1 MTKGEIYTGNL
12 DLIITHYKEPW
23 SLGRKFFDMLA
34 MQRDIRFENVGV
46 ILVNDGEENELPAE
60 CFEGYPYEI
69 HQLSIP
75 HGGVSRARNA
85 GLEVSDADW
94 VMFCDFDDMFSS
106 VFSLHL
112 IFAAMADCKDEVL
125 IRGTFTEETLGEDG
139 VMHLVS
145 HNDDAV
151 FVHGKVI
158 RRSFLNRDEQ
168 EIRFN
173 EKLTI
178 HEDGFFNVLVY
189 TLAKEFGE
197 KKIQT
202 PIYLWAWNQ
211 NSVVRKDKT
220 DDYILDTYSH
230 LMRQRMALTEE
241 FLYRDRTNDAL
252 LTVIKTVVDSYY
264 DFQKHQWR
272 LQKNKAKYERAER
285 WFCAYLKRYAGIY
298 AEANVMQIAEL
309 AAVARSRALMQ
320 KAMLMESETLKDWL
334 EHIMNDV
341 RPIAE
346 NELNV

>member
-1 MTKGEIYTGNL
+1 MKGEIYTGSL
-12 DLIITHYKEPW
+12 DLIVTHYKEPW

-34 MQRDIRFENVGV
+34 MQRDIRFEDVGV
-46 ILVNDGEENELPAE
+46 ILVNDGEQNELPAE

-85 GLEVSDADW
+85 GLEASEADW
-94 VMFCDFDDMFSS
+94 VMFCDFDDTFSS
-106 VFSLHL
+106 VFGLHL
-112 IFAAMADCKDEVL
+112 IFSAMAEDNGVL
-125 IRGTFTEETLGEDG
+125 IRATFTEETLGEDG

-158 RRSFLNRDEQ
+158 RRSFLMENK
-168 EIRFN
+168 IRFH

-189 TLAKEFGE
+189 TLAKDLGE
-197 KKIQT
+197 QKIQT
-202 PIYLWAWNQ
+202 PIYLWAWNPQ
-211 NSVVRKDKT
+211 SVVRKDKT

-230 LMRQRMALTEE
+230 LMRQRMALTEA
-241 FLYRDRTNDAL
+241 FIQRDRTNDAL

-298 AEANVMQIAEL
+298 AEANIMQIAEL
-309 AAVARSRALMQ
+309 AAVGRSRALMQ
-320 KAMLMESETLKDWL
+320 KTMLMESETLKDWL
-334 EHIMNDV
+334 EHIMRDV
-341 RPIAE
+341 RPIPE
-346 NELNV
+346 DELNV